1 MNCAV
6 IMAAGKGKRMHAK
19 VNKQFINL
27 NDKPIL
33 AHTISKFEQ
42 NSSIDEIVIV
52 VSRDEIEK
60 CLNEVIY
67 KYNFKKVRSVVAGGR
82 ERQESV
88 LNGLK
93 ELKNVD
99 IVLIHDGARPFVD
112 DRIIEEGIKYASI
125 YGGSACGVVPK
136 DTIKLRDE
144 NGFSSKT
151 LDRNSLFCVQTPQC
165 FKFDEI
171 FDAHLQAETKGII
184 ATDDTKIFE
193 MAGRKVYLYDGSY
206 DNIKITTYDD
216 IYTAE
221 KILNKSV

>member
-6 IMAAGKGKRMHAK
+6 IMAAGKGKRMNAK

-27 NDKPIL
+27 NNKPIL

-52 VSRDEIEK
+52 ASKDEIEK
-60 CLNEVIY
+60 CFNEVIY
-67 KYNFKKVRSVVAGGR
+67 KYNFKKVLNIVAGGN

-88 LNGLK
+88 LNGLR

-125 YGGSACGVVPK
+125 YGGSACGVTPK
-136 DTIKLRDE
+136 DTIKLRDK
-144 NGFSSKT
+144 NGFSSRT
-151 LDRNSLFCVQTPQC
+151 LDRSKLFCVQTPQC
-165 FKFDEI
+165 FKFNEI
-171 FDAHLQAETKGII
+171 LDAHLQAEAKGIT

-221 KILNKSV
+221 KIINKYV

>member
-6 IMAAGKGKRMHAK
+6 IMAAGKGKRMNAK

-27 NDKPIL
+27 NNKPIL

-52 VSRDEIEK
+52 ASKDEIEK
-60 CLNEVIY
+60 CFNEVIY
-67 KYNFKKVRSVVAGGR
+67 KYNFKKVRNVVAGGN

-88 LNGLK
+88 LNGLR

-125 YGGSACGVVPK
+125 YGGSACGVIPK
-136 DTIKLRDE
+136 DTIKLRDK
-144 NGFSSKT
+144 NGFSSRT
-151 LDRNSLFCVQTPQC
+151 LDRSKLFCVQTPQC
-165 FKFDEI
+165 FKFNEI
-171 FDAHLQAETKGII
+171 LDAHLQAEAKGIT

-216 IYTAE
+216 IYAAE
-221 KILNKSV
+221 KIINKYV